1 MQKKEDF
8 AKYTEL
14 KKTCNILSK
23 KMQKFSKKGLILR
36 IQEGFIRELN
46 GCINTNYRY
55 RFKNDQ
61 ETSDISRNFG
71 ILHFRKISLRF
82 RFMYFR
88 EI

>member
-1 MQKKEDF
+1 MQYFIEKN
-8 AKYTEL
+8 AK
-14 KKTCNILSK
+14 IQ
-23 KMQKFSKKGLILR
+23 QKRLNFENTRLIFK
-36 IQEGFIRELN
+36 EGFIRELN
-46 GCINTNYRY
+46 GCINTNYKY